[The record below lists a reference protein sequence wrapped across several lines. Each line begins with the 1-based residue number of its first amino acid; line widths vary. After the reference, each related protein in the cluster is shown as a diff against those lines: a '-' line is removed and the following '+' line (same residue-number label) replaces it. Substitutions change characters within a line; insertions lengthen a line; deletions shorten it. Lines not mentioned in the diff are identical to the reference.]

1 MPGVTTK
8 IRRRQARAFAYKSD
22 CPPWKRVSAC
32 YPAGPDKSEI
42 CHLTSRIKKRDL
54 QSPTIKVDF
63 RSRRPQQIHI
73 QVHPCSPVSLQSW
86 ACSVFV
92 SVPGVV
98 DTAAEDIHTFHPRFS
113 TRPRDRSLGVHP
125 SVFNSNR
132 TNFYEL
138 FLKYCWKPNKV
149 FQIRF
154 SAPNHWLHP

>member
-22 CPPWKRVSAC
+22 CPQGREFR
-32 YPAGPDKSEI
+32 PATPQDQI
-42 CHLTSRIKKRDL
+42 NLDRRIKQGTCK
-54 QSPTIKVDF
+54 SPTTKVDF
-63 RSRRPQQIHI
+63 GSRRPQQIHI

-98 DTAAEDIHTFHPRFS
+98 DTAAEDIHTFHPRLS

-125 SVFNSNR
+125 SVFDSNR
-132 TNFYEL
+132 INFYEL

-154 SAPNHWLHP
+154 SAPKVVGAFA